1 MDGHRFVIYDKTDA
15 YELDLSGLEAGS
27 DQRPNVIPTATFL
40 LDDDHPALPAITADG
55 ARCGVW
61 FRGVEQFRGRVQ
73 STPGQGPDGV
83 VTVNVEGDLRKL
95 WDWHGRQVPDAPL
108 WSQFQDYRTYT
119 GPSETVF
126 KTALAENFTRLGVPW
141 TVAPTQGRGS
151 TVRTQFRMH
160 PLADKLIPLLDADN
174 LTVTLEYTETG
185 IVVDVREPETVP
197 GILTLATGIPDA
209 YAFDRSAPTMTRCVV
224 GGRGDGTDRE
234 FVEVIY
240 TDRESS
246 WGDIIEGFVDAR
258 NTEEG
263 ADLTID
269 GHQTLAETAARIG
282 ISTELVETD
291 RFMFGST
298 YQLGDL
304 AAVHIGPVETLQR
317 LSVSITESA
326 EEGVI
331 VTPRVGEIEDSADT
345 DVQLARQIARLAKD
359 ARDKGRR

>member
-1 MDGHRFVIYDKTDA
+1 M
-15 YELDLSGLEAGS
+15 
-27 DQRPNVIPTATFL
+27 
-40 LDDDHPALPAITADG
+40 
-55 ARCGVW
+55 
-61 FRGVEQFRGRVQ
+61 
-73 STPGQGPDGV
+73 
-83 VTVNVEGDLRKL
+83 
-95 WDWHGRQVPDAPL
+95 
-108 WSQFQDYRTYT
+108 
-119 GPSETVF
+119 
-126 KTALAENFTRLGVPW
+126 
-141 TVAPTQGRGS
+141 
-151 TVRTQFRMH
+151 RTQFRMH